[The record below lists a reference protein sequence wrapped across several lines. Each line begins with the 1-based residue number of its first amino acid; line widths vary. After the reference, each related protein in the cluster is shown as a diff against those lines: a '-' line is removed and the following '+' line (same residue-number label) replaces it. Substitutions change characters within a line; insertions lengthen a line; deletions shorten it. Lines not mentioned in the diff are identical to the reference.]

1 MCAGLGCPYE
11 RNGYDGSFC
20 GYGIPHVCYMEEREK
35 DAPLSME
42 GRKALKEELTV
53 LHKLHDSL
61 TLINEDESDSEI
73 NDLLT
78 EAIDSLR
85 DAANSI
91 NAALEKGIM

>member
-1 MCAGLGCPYE
+1 MCAGMGCPYE
-11 RNGYDGSFC
+11 RDGYDGSFC
-20 GYGIPHVCYMEEREK
+20 GYSIPHVCYMEEREK

-42 GRKALKEELTV
+42 GRKALKEELAV
-53 LHKLHDSL
+53 LYKLHDSL

-78 EAIDSLR
+78 EAMDSLR

-91 NAALEKGIM
+91 SAALEKEIM

>member
-11 RNGYDGSFC
+11 RDGYNGSFC
-20 GYGIPHVCYMEEREK
+20 GYNIPHVCYMEEREK
-35 DAPLSME
+35 DAPLSKE

-61 TLINEDESDSEI
+61 TLINEEERDNEI

-78 EAIDSLR
+78 EAMDSLK
-85 DAANSI
+85 DAENSI
-91 NAALEKGIM
+91 YTALEKGIM

>member
-1 MCAGLGCPYE
+1 MCAGMGCPYE
-11 RNGYDGSFC
+11 GYHADCTYPGW
-20 GYGIPHVCYMEEREK
+20 GRCYMEEREK
-35 DAPLSME
+35 DASLSMK